1 MPDDLVPLES
11 VLLDEEEDLLF
22 PDSVDFSDLKVYVC
36 KDTYHSSRKYVPN
49 IKTCSQ
55 CSLASKNLYFGP

>member
-36 KDTYHSSRKYVPN
+36 KDTYLPFLQKICSQYKTLVPN
-49 IKTCSQ
+49 A
-55 CSLASKNLYFGP
+55 L

>member
-36 KDTYHSSRKYVPN
+36 KDTYHSCRKYVPK
-49 IKTCSQ
+49 I
-55 CSLASKNLYFGP
+55 KNLFPMLFSL